1 MYLNYTSNI
10 EESLFNVTDFNCATS
25 QQLLKRKGFYK
36 IIWAREEGINLTIDG
51 YNFRLTKSH
60 ILFCTPMN
68 VVQIDKEQKGTIAL
82 VFNREFYCIR
92 DHDHEVSCNGILF
105 FGSSLPRVIS
115 LNEKEK
121 NNYRMMFQI
130 LLEEFETK
138 DTIQGEMLR
147 VMLKRILIKSTRLV
161 KQDITQPQLPTVKID
176 IIRRFNVL
184 VEEYFKE
191 KHQVSDYA
199 AMLNKSPKTLS
210 NLFKMY
216 SDKTALT
223 FINDRIIT
231 EARRLLL
238 FSDKTSEQ
246 ITYILGYNDPGHFS
260 KFFKKQV
267 GVSPTEFRK
276 NVSALK

>member
-1 MYLNYTSNI
+1 M
-10 EESLFNVTDFNCATS
+10 FNVTDFNCATS
-25 QQLLKRKGFYK
+25 QQSLKRKGFYK
-36 IIWAREEGINLTIDG
+36 IIWAKEEDVKLIIDG
-51 YNFRLTKSH
+51 YNFTLTKSH
-60 ILFCTPMN
+60 VLFCTPVN
-68 VVQIDKEQKGTIAL
+68 VVEIDKGQTRAIAL

-105 FGSSLPRVIS
+105 YGSSQPRVIS
-115 LNEKEK
+115 LKKREDISYK
-121 NNYRMMFQI
+121 MMYQI
-130 LLEEFETK
+130 LIEEFETK

-161 KQDITQPQLPTVKID
+161 KQDIRQPQLATVKID
-176 IIRRFNVL
+176 VIRRFNVL

-216 SDKTALT
+216 SDKTALS

-238 FSDKTSEQ
+238 FSDKTSKQ
-246 ITYILGYNDPGHFS
+246 ITYILGYNEPGHFS

-267 GVSPTEFRK
+267 GVSPSEFRK
-276 NVSALK
+276 NMSLRAS

>member
-1 MYLNYTSNI
+1 MYLNYTSTI
-10 EESLFNVTDFNCATS
+10 EKSLFNVTDFNCSES
-25 QQLLKRKGFYK
+25 QQLLKRTGFYK
-36 IIWAREEGINLTIDG
+36 IIWAREDDINLTIDG
-51 YNFRLTKSH
+51 YNFRLNRSH
-60 ILFCTPMN
+60 VLFCTPMN
-68 VVQIDKEQKGTIAL
+68 VVQIDKEPKGAIAL

-105 FGSSLPRVIS
+105 FGSSLPRVIA

-121 NNYRMMFQI
+121 DSYIMMFQI

-147 VMLKRILIKSTRLV
+147 VMLKRILIKSTRLI
-161 KQDITQPQLPTVKID
+161 KLDITQPQLPTVKIEV
-176 IIRRFNVL
+176 IRRFNLL

-246 ITYILGYNDPGHFS
+246 ISYILGYNDPGHFS

-276 NVSALK
+276 STSL